1 MNFEEFKKEL
11 FKNEKFKKEYHRF
24 DILSEIEMLLL
35 KIFWKINTFKNRN
48 KF

>member
-11 FKNEKFKKEYHRF
+11 LKDEKFKKEYYRF
-24 DILSEIEMLLL
+24 DILYEIEMLLL
-35 KIFWKINTFKNRN
+35 KIVWKINTFKNRN